1 MHKTIMFAALL
12 LFTPTLARADDRA
25 DVKAAVDQWLAALN
39 ANDADAFVASQLA
52 DGMTFRQAHEAD
64 GVMKLTSRGNAE
76 WADRVRTGKDRLHE
90 QYWQPKILV
99 HGGIAV
105 FWAPYSFDINGQRSH
120 CGVDV
125 FDLVKADGRWKVAN
139 AMWTVEP
146 DGCPKK

>member
-1 MHKTIMFAALL
+1 MRKIITLAALL
-12 LFTPTLARADDRA
+12 LVMPTMAHADDRA

-39 ANDADAFVASQLA
+39 ANDADAFAASQLV
-52 DGMTFRQAHEAD
+52 DGMTFRQAHGAD
-64 GVMKLTSRGNAE
+64 GVMKLTSRSNAD
-76 WADRVRTGKDRLHE
+76 WVNRVRAETNRLHE
-90 QYWQPKILV
+90 QYWKPKILV

-105 FWAPYSFDINGQRSH
+105 FWAPYSFDINGKRSH

-125 FDLVKADGRWKVAN
+125 FDLVKTDGKWKVAN